1 MAQTR
6 VVVAHSDEQLRTSV
20 VDALSALG
28 FAVLPL
34 NDSEVAWEVL
44 SSSTAECLVVLES
57 GLPSRGGVALCERIR
72 QHLGRKAWVI
82 LEASRAQTRHVADG
96 VRAGAD
102 DFANGVTDTVD
113 RVVAG
118 QRSLSLELELEAMT
132 ARFESSLSATAQG
145 IRAA

>member
-34 NDSEVAWEVL
+34 NDSEVTWEVV
-44 SSSTAECLVVLES
+44 SSSASECVVVVES
-57 GLPSRGGVALCERIR
+57 GLPSRGGVSLCERIR
-72 QHLGRKAWVI
+72 KHLGKKAWVI

-102 DFANGVTDTVD
+102 DFANGVTDVVD

-118 QRSLSLELELEAMT
+118 QRSLALELELEAMT
-132 ARFESSLSATAQG
+132 ARFEASLGRSVQ
-145 IRAA
+145 AA